1 MAFPALSPLPGKKK
15 GKHKPT
21 PQEQAL
27 AQAQAT
33 AQKWLPFKDMHDDF
47 LIRKDGAVVAGIKI
61 APFNLSLKSERERS
75 SIIQSFQAVLNGLDV
90 PWQLLSLYRPVDLDA
105 YLGTLD
111 QQATQVSG
119 TRRRVLGD
127 YERWVRQLAQQGG
140 QVERRYY
147 LLMTRNSKDAF
158 AEHRTAL
165 RGLFGNLA
173 RIRGFRADM
182 LDDALWRELLFLV
195 FHAGQAATETVLNG
209 GPRAVP
215 LYHSQ
220 EESDNG

>member
-1 MAFPALSPLPGKKK
+1 MALPALSSLPGKK

-21 PQEQAL
+21 AQEQAY
-27 AQAQAT
+27 ARAQAT
-33 AQKWLPFKDMHDDF
+33 AQKWLPFKDLHDGF
-47 LIRKDGAVVAGIKI
+47 LIRKDGATVAGIKI
-61 APFNLSLKSERERS
+61 SPFNLSLKSERERN
-75 SIIQSFQAVLNGLDV
+75 SIIQSFQAALNGLSV
-90 PWQLLSLYRPVDLDA
+90 PWQLLSLYRPVDLDS

-119 TRRRVLGD
+119 TRRRVLAD
-127 YERWVRQLAQQGG
+127 YGRWVRQQAQQGG

-147 LLMTRNSKDAF
+147 LLMTRQGKDAP

-165 RGLFGNLA
+165 RGLLDDLA
-173 RIRGFRADM
+173 RLRGFRSTV

-195 FHAGQAATETVLNG
+195 FHAGQAAVETVPNG

-215 LYHSQ
+215 LYHDSQ
-220 EESDNG
+220 EE